1 MKIRIL
7 TAARQDLLD
16 GFRFYEVQQ
25 QGLGSYFLDALF
37 ADIDS
42 LQLYA
47 GIHPTIEGGY
57 HRLLAKRFPFAVYYR
72 IENSTVLVHA
82 VLDCRRNP
90 AWNRKRLRIAG
101 HDENP

>member
-7 TAARQDLLD
+7 SAARQDLLG
-16 GFRFYEVQQ
+16 GFRFYESQQ
-25 QGLGSYFLDALF
+25 SGLGSYFLDSLF

-47 GIHPTIEGGY
+47 GIHLTVNGGY
-57 HRLLAKRFPFAVYYR
+57 RRLLAKRFPFAIYYR
-72 IENSTVLVHA
+72 IESDTVLVHA

-90 AWNRKRLRIAG
+90 AWKRKRLRITG
-101 HDENP
+101 EGKQP

>member
-7 TAARQDLLD
+7 SAARQDLLG
-16 GFRFYEVQQ
+16 GFRFYEAQQ
-25 QGLGSYFLDALF
+25 QGLGAYFLDSLF

-47 GIHPTIEGGY
+47 GIHPVVAGGFQ
-57 HRLLAKRFPFAVYYR
+57 RLLAKRFPFAIYYR
-72 IENSTVLVHA
+72 RDNQAILVYA

-90 AWNRKRLRIAG
+90 AWNRKRLRG
-101 HDENP
+101 NNP